1 MTTNDKEEIIKLR
14 KEGMKVDDIA
24 AKFGVSKAR
33 IYQIAGY
40 ELKQINLEL
49 NPPKQPEEPPKRKR
63 GRPKGSKQKNP
74 ALQKVKN
81 YEIDP
86 KTGYAVAMTNG
97 RKRLVGRIGDEK
109 VTAFVQ
115 YHLDMMQM
123 RQGCDRHNVPDLY
136 VRFWNYLQYCADHG
150 IVPNNMNAY
159 YAIGISSSDIS
170 LWKQGQSPTPEH
182 TKFAQEIAGFFAS
195 VHEQAPTEGLMNPIS
210 SIFWQK
216 AHDGMSDQPRV
227 EVHITDPIGER
238 RSAEDIAK
246 EYSDLPD

>member
-1 MTTNDKEEIIKLR
+1 MTTNDKDEIIRLR

-33 IYQIAGY
+33 IYQVAGY

-159 YAIGISSSDIS
+159 YAIGISHSDIS
-170 LWKQGQSPTPEH
+170 LWKQGQAPTPEH
-182 TKFAQEIAGFFAS
+182 TKFAQEVAGFFAS